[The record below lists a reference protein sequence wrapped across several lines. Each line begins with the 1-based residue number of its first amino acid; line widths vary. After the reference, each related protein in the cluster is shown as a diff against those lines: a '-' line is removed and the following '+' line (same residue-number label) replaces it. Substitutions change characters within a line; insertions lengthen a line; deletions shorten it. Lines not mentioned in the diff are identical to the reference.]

1 MHLAEEHL
9 RTLSFAD
16 LRAEGMTR
24 SAIQLAVQN
33 DHLFHAR
40 RDNYVAGSASDAI
53 KGAVRVGGRL
63 DCVSLMRELG
73 VYVMG
78 RGTELHVQMERG
90 RHWMRSPCSRAVRLD
105 RAAHGVVTHWRC
117 DDVDAQSAI
126 ANIPHAVAQAVM
138 CQRPRDAIAT
148 LDSALHTGVL
158 TADALTE
165 VFGLLPRRRH
175 GLRALVDG
183 RAESGPET
191 FARLILRALG
201 GTIDLQMWI
210 HGVGRVDIVV
220 DGWIIVE
227 CDSRAHHAG
236 WEQQERDRM
245 RDLAAAELGYAT
257 LRPTARQIVQEPWK
271 LLRAVAGL
279 RRARSLR

>member
-1 MHLAEEHL
+1 M
-9 RTLSFAD
+9 
-16 LRAEGMTR
+16 
-24 SAIQLAVQN
+24 
-33 DHLFHAR
+33 
-40 RDNYVAGSASDAI
+40 
-53 KGAVRVGGRL
+53 
-63 DCVSLMRELG
+63 
-73 VYVMG
+73 
-78 RGTELHVQMERG
+78 
-90 RHWMRSPCSRAVRLD
+90 
-105 RAAHGVVTHWRC
+105 
-117 DDVDAQSAI
+117 
-126 ANIPHAVAQAVM
+126 
-138 CQRPRDAIAT
+138 
-148 LDSALHTGVL
+148 L